1 MSGVIDEIIADVR
14 EDLREEVLEEGRAE
28 GLAEGL
34 REAARRMLRVG
45 GMTVEVVA
53 RITGL
58 DEGEVQRL
66 GAEAQGSPA

>member
-1 MSGVIDEIIADVR
+1 MSSVFEEI
-14 EDLREEVLEEGRAE
+14 REECLAEGRIEGRAE

-34 REAARRMLRVG
+34 REAARRMLRIG
-45 GMTVEVVA
+45 GMTVEIVA